1 MDGQITLY
9 SCTGTLLRK
18 INNLMFLHS
27 STTGVSN
34 LLFVAGQIFACKFS
48 LGHNRCSN
56 ESGVLMLDFLLQH
69 QVLSKKKKKGLHL
82 KSGSDL
88 QFLSRNAGVL

>member
-1 MDGQITLY
+1 MNGQITLY
-9 SCTGTLLRK
+9 SCTATLSRK

-34 LLFVAGQIFACKFS
+34 LLFLEGQVFACKFT

-56 ESGVLMLDFLLQH
+56 QSDVLMLDFLLQN
-69 QVLSKKKKKGLHL
+69 QVFSKKKKKV
-82 KSGSDL
+82 
-88 QFLSRNAGVL
+88 FI

>member
-9 SCTGTLLRK
+9 SCTATLSRK

-34 LLFVAGQIFACKFS
+34 LLFVASQIFACKFTS
-48 LGHNRCSN
+48 GQNRCSN
-56 ESGVLMLDFLLQH
+56 QSGILMLDFLLQN
-69 QVLSKKKKKGLHL
+69 QVFSKKKKKRSSLRIRL
-82 KSGSDL
+82 
-88 QFLSRNAGVL
+88 